1 MRVRCSCP
9 YGSEQLATLTLT
21 EGATSSPYAVR
32 AAGGSLFSGLGGSCA
47 LGVNYLARVRDYGG
61 PTAESWVCH
70 VGASGGKVRYSVRK
84 TLPLAPAKPTS
95 MSIALLNIPAAA
107 DGDDCTV
114 VPVVGTVVAAVHGLP
129 WFHVV

>member
-70 VGASGGKVRYSVRK
+70 VGGGKVRYSVRK

-95 MSIALLNIPAAA
+95 MSIAPLNVPAAA
-107 DGDDCTV
+107 AGDDWRVTM
-114 VPVVGTVVAAVHGLP
+114 PVGTVVAAVHVLP
-129 WFHVV
+129 PFHVF